1 MGVSLDIFWISV
13 GCLLDIFWR
22 SFGRLL
28 DVFSIFLRL
37 LDLSDGHKKYQQ
49 FSLLV
54 VAEEKSAKVNQTFH
68 I

>member
-1 MGVSLDIFWISV
+1 MGVSLDIFWISF

-22 SFGRLL
+22 SFGRIL

-37 LDLSDGHKKYQQ
+37 LDLSDGHKKYQR